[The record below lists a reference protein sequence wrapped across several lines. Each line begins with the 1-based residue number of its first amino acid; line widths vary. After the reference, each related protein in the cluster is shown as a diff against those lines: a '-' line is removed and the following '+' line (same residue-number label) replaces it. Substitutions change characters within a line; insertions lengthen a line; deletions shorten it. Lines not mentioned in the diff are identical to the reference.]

1 MLPPQQAPLVLQKT
15 LTIPEDHFAACA
27 AVSPPI
33 PTIGNA
39 AANTQD
45 YLDLTG
51 QNLPAKPL
59 PDGFQAKGIVA
70 LTFSILAGLIGVG
83 VIAWYG
89 LGEMSQIEK
98 DKQVSHV
105 QHIAADRGVVSRTN
119 TGADGAPAAGA
130 PNAGAPAGDTITSVA
145 K

>member
-1 MLPPQQAPLVLQKT
+1 M
-15 LTIPEDHFAACA
+15 
-27 AVSPPI
+27 SPPV
-33 PTIGNA
+33 PTVGNA
-39 AANTQD
+39 AGNTKD

-51 QNLPAKPL
+51 QNLPHAPL
-59 PDGFQAKGIVA
+59 PSGFTARGIVA
-70 LTFSILAGLIGVG
+70 LVFSTIAGLLGVA

-89 LGEMSQIEK
+89 MAEMSQLEK

-119 TGADGAPAAGA
+119 TGADASLGSDAGTGADVISQAH
-130 PNAGAPAGDTITSVA
+130 A